1 MNDSLDNKEDI
12 NNSSR
17 VYSLFYSFFLI
28 PLMITIFGVL
38 FFFLF
43 EILTYEEQ
51 DPQHLLNNI
60 KSGSLTKR
68 WQSAY
73 ELSNLMKDPDKIPVS
88 DLFTNQMISMYEKSI
103 YDDNRVRI
111 YLALAMGQ
119 TANPKFGSSLIKGLD
134 DENLENRIAAIK
146 GLGMI
151 KFSTSVDKLNNIS
164 ISDSD
169 IQERLAAVI
178 SLGEIGDKS
187 SEVYLLSLLEDEE
200 PNIRWD
206 SAIALAKL
214 GDRSGIDIIVNL
226 LDREYFSNFS
236 EVDELETVNAI
247 LVAIQVS
254 TKIPSDKFV
263 ENLMKLAVLDKNMK
277 IRDLALKTLDKTYN
291 RKI

>member
-1 MNDSLDNKEDI
+1 MSENIKKTEDI

-17 VYSLFYSFFLI
+17 VYALFYSFFLI

-43 EILTYEEQ
+43 EILTYEDQ

-73 ELSNLMKDPDKIPVS
+73 ELSNLMKDPEKVPVS
-88 DLFTNQMISMYEKSI
+88 DLFINQMISMYEKSI
-103 YDDNRVRI
+103 YDDDRVRT

-119 TANPKFGSSLIKGLD
+119 TNNYKFGSSLVKGLD
-134 DENLENRIAAIK
+134 DEKLENRIAAIK
-146 GLGMI
+146 SLGMI
-151 KFSTSVDKLNNIS
+151 KFTPSVSKLNNIS

-178 SLGEIGDKS
+178 SLGEIGDSS
-187 SEVYLLSLLEDEE
+187 SESFLVSLLDDEE

-206 SAIALAKL
+206 SAIALIKMNNM
-214 GDRSGIDIIVNL
+214 SGVYILEKL
-226 LDREYFSNFS
+226 LDRNYYSNYSNINENEINNSMLTILALVSKFPEDNFENELKILAKDEKNVKIKEFS
-236 EVDELETVNAI
+236 
-247 LVAIQVS
+247 
-254 TKIPSDKFV
+254 
-263 ENLMKLAVLDKNMK
+263 MK
-277 IRDLALKTLDKTYN
+277 IISEHY
-291 RKI
+291 

>member
-119 TANPKFGSSLIKGLD
+119 TANPKFGGSLIKGLD

-206 SAIALAKL
+206 SAIALIKMGNVSGVDILEKL
-214 GDRSGIDIIVNL
+214 LKRNYYKNYSNIDENEVNNSML
-226 LDREYFSNFS
+226 TVLALVSKYPIASFK
-236 EVDELETVNAI
+236 DELEFLA
-247 LVAIQVS
+247 
-254 TKIPSDKFV
+254 TKE
-263 ENLMKLAVLDKNMK
+263 ENIKIREFSMK
-277 IRDLALKTLDKTYN
+277 ILSEHY
-291 RKI
+291 

>member
-43 EILTYEEQ
+43 EILTYENQ

-73 ELSNLMKDPDKIPVS
+73 ELSNLMKDPEKIPTD
-88 DLFTNQMISMYEKSI
+88 DLFVNQMISMYEKSI
-103 YDDNRVRI
+103 YDDSRVRT

-119 TANPKFGSSLIKGLD
+119 TGNQNFGIVLMDGLN

-146 GLGMI
+146 SLGMI
-151 KFSTSVDKLNNIS
+151 KFSSSVVQLNKIA
-164 ISDSD
+164 ISDVD
-169 IQERLAAVI
+169 NQERLAAVI
-178 SLGEIGDKS
+178 SIGEISDNSSKS
-187 SEVYLLSLLEDEE
+187 TLISLLDDEE

-206 SAIALAKL
+206 SAIALIKMNDPTGSYIL
-214 GDRSGIDIIVNL
+214 ERLLERDYYTNYSNIDANEINNSMLTILALVSKYP
-226 LDREYFSNFS
+226 LDVFKNELIFLSQEEKNIKIREFS
-236 EVDELETVNAI
+236 
-247 LVAIQVS
+247 
-254 TKIPSDKFV
+254 
-263 ENLMKLAVLDKNMK
+263 MK
-277 IRDLALKTLDKTYN
+277 ILAEHY
-291 RKI
+291 

>member
-146 GLGMI
+146 GLGMV

-206 SAIALAKL
+206 SAIALIKMGNISGVYILEKL
-214 GDRSGIDIIVNL
+214 LKRNYYKNYSNIDENEVNNSML
-226 LDREYFSNFS
+226 TVLALVSKYPVNSFK
-236 EVDELETVNAI
+236 DELEFLA
-247 LVAIQVS
+247 
-254 TKIPSDKFV
+254 TKE
-263 ENLMKLAVLDKNMK
+263 ENIKIREFSMK
-277 IRDLALKTLDKTYN
+277 ILSEHY
-291 RKI
+291 

>member
-1 MNDSLDNKEDI
+1 MSENQNQNPET
-12 NNSSR
+12 NSK
-17 VYSLFYSFFLI
+17 VYTLYYAFFLI
-28 PLMITIFGVL
+28 PLMVTMLGVM
-38 FFFLF
+38 FFFMF
-43 EILTYEEQ
+43 KVLTYETNTPL
-51 DPQHLLNNI
+51 DYLNDVQY
-60 KSGSLTKR
+60 GAATKR

-73 ELSNLMKDPDKIPVS
+73 ELSKMLSEDSYALSDGFHKRMIGVYEHSIHDDP
-88 DLFTNQMISMYEKSI
+88 L
-103 YDDNRVRI
+103 VRM
-111 YLALAMGQ
+111 YLALAMGR
-119 TANPKFGSSLIKGLD
+119 AGNEGYGEVLMKGLN
-134 DENLENRIAAIK
+134 DEDIGCRLAAIK
-146 GLGMI
+146 SLGHLSYNDAI
-151 KFSTSVDKLNNIS
+151 VS
-164 ISDSD
+164 ISEFTRSD
-169 IQERLAAVI
+169 RSREERLEAVI
-178 SLGEIGDKS
+178 ALGNMNDAS
-187 SEVYLLSLLEDEE
+187 VLLILKNMLNDEE